1 MIRLVL
7 SFSITSAVLV
17 MVLLT
22 ARTQSR
28 NFALAADLDEMM
40 EEREWYERRIS
51 GLRETLERFEFDL
64 HVEQNRERVDDYIDE
79 HRSNR
84 DRGED

>member
-7 SFSITSAVLV
+7 SFSISSAVLV

-28 NFALAADLDEMM
+28 NFAVAADLDEMM